1 MNIEKINFLIIY
13 FVSLM
18 LSLMI
23 IQISQPVLQKNQDKI
38 TKEIYKNNI
47 IYSNNSYIRTTWE
60 IANSNCVVKETYN
73 NNNYKILEKFCN

>member
-1 MNIEKINFLIIY
+1 MNSEKINFLIIY

-38 TKEIYKNNI
+38 TKEIYKHNI
-47 IYSNNSYIRTTWE
+47 IYSYNSYIRTTWE
-60 IANSNCVVKETYN
+60 IANSNCVVKEIYN
-73 NNNYKILEKFCN
+73 NNNYIILEKFCN

>member
-1 MNIEKINFLIIY
+1 
-13 FVSLM
+13 M

-38 TKEIYKNNI
+38 TKEIYKHNY